1 MSSLFKVVEESGRLR
16 VPRSILEECGI
27 EKGNVVK
34 VSTVKNGI
42 LIYKVGVV
50 DNNDATPKEAESL
63 VMNTLHSLEKNDQ
76 LDLLQKIVESIRRE

>member
-1 MSSLFKVVEESGRLR
+1 MSSLLKVVEESGRLR
-16 VPRSILEECGI
+16 VPRSILEACGI
-27 EKGNVVK
+27 EKGDVVK

-63 VMNTLHSLEKNDQ
+63 VVNTLFSLDKSEQ
-76 LDLLQKIVESIRRE
+76 LNLLQKIVESIRRE